1 MLAIRRGIAGTRSPF
16 AILRCRLPIAG
27 TPSPSRFRTSF
38 NLPDSLSTMNISRG
52 KPMLA
57 PTLAACAIVFHMLLA
72 SAATAAVA
80 PSPVPGANDGA
91 STSSPGENGIAWYK
105 GDVDSAFA
113 AAKAANRPVF
123 LYWGAVWC
131 PPCNQVKA
139 TIFNRQDFI
148 ERSRFFVPVYIDG
161 DSPSA
166 QRLGARFKVS
176 GYPTMILL
184 KADGR
189 EITRLPGEVDAEQY
203 MRLLTLGMNGARPV
217 QETLAAALAHDG
229 AKLTPEDWRMLS
241 YYSWE
246 TDEQQLVPKEKLA
259 PTLQRVAQACPSNQS
274 ETAARLKLQA
284 LVAAAKAKD
293 AKPRDDRAATA
304 QLMAVIADPK
314 LARENFDLL
323 VYYPSEVMNLVTLPK
338 SPERARVVAAW
349 SAALERMAAD
359 ASLSTA
365 DRLVVVDAQ
374 VVLAT
379 LDAPK
384 AALAGPML
392 KTVREQVARADRET
406 SDPYARQSV
415 ISGAAD
421 VLEDAGLGDES
432 DALLKKELTRTHYPY
447 YFMLGLAANAKKR
460 GDKSAVLD
468 WKEKAYAASEGS
480 ATRLQWGTGYVNSVI
495 ELSPQDSARI
505 EKAALMVIGELEPM
519 PDTFYE
525 RNRRALERMGKS
537 LAAWNKNSRHD
548 DSLKRIRVQMA
559 GVCAKLP
566 ASDPARATCSGV
578 LRPAPGAKA

>member
-1 MLAIRRGIAGTRSPF
+1 
-16 AILRCRLPIAG
+16 
-27 TPSPSRFRTSF
+27 
-38 NLPDSLSTMNISRG
+38 
-52 KPMLA
+52 MLA
-57 PTLAACAIVFHMLLA
+57 PALAACAILFHSL
-72 SAATAAVA
+72 A
-80 PSPVPGANDGA
+80 PSDALAAPLPPAANDPA
-91 STSSPGENGIAWYK
+91 SRSASGDAGIAWYQ
-105 GDVDSAFA
+105 GDVDAAFA

-166 QRLGARFKVS
+166 QRLGTRFKVS

-184 KADGR
+184 KPDGR

-217 QETLAAALAHDG
+217 KETLAAALARNG
-229 AKLTPEDWRMLS
+229 AAVTPEDWRMLA

-246 TDEQQLVPKEKLA
+246 TDEQQLLPKDKLA
-259 PTLQRVAQACPSNQS
+259 PTLQRLALACPADQAA
-274 ETAARLKLQA
+274 TAARLKLQA

-293 AKPRDDRAATA
+293 AKPLDDKAATA
-304 QLMAVIADPK
+304 QLMAVLADPK

-323 VYYPSEVMNLVTLPK
+323 VYYPSEVAKLLTLPK
-338 SPERARVVAAW
+338 SPERARVVTAW
-349 SAALERMAAD
+349 SSALERMGAD
-359 ASLSTA
+359 ATLSTA
-365 DRLVVVDAQ
+365 DRLVVIDAQ
-374 VVLAT
+374 VVLAK
-379 LDAPK
+379 LDSEK
-384 AALAGPML
+384 AALPEPML
-392 KTVREQVARADRET
+392 KIVREQTARADRDT

-421 VLEDAGLGDES
+421 VLQDAGLGEES

-468 WKEKAYAASEGS
+468 WKEKAYAAAEGS

-495 ELSPQDSARI
+495 ELAPEDSARI
-505 EKAALMVIGELEPM
+505 EKAALMVIGELEPV

-525 RNRRALERMGKS
+525 RNRRSLERMGKN
-537 LAAWNKNSRHD
+537 LAAWNKDSRHD
-548 DSLKRIRVQMA
+548 DSVKRIRAQMY

-566 ASDPARATCSGV
+566 AADPARVTCKGA
-578 LRPAPGAKA
+578 LRSNNAGGRKA